1 MRRSDGLKPV
11 GLGEREAL
19 GRCVGVTTG
28 GAALSLDS
36 VGEVAAAARDNV
48 SKPLKIQDSQ
58 IHKYKVHRS
67 HWTGLERL
75 AVTRQRL
82 QTSQDSSWLG
92 LDHQTHFSVGRTTH
106 CYMFRPF

>member
-48 SKPLKIQDSQ
+48 SKPLKIHKYTNTH
-58 IHKYKVHRS
+58 IHKYTNTKCIA
-67 HWTGLERL
+67 LI
-75 AVTRQRL
+75 A
-82 QTSQDSSWLG
+82 QDWR
-92 LDHQTHFSVGRTTH
+92 DWR
-106 CYMFRPF
+106 